1 MVNRC
6 VVMIRAKEPF
16 QDWLRGL
23 PNPGDFT
30 LDEVNHDTTAYL
42 LPDYEDDRRRT
53 RILSRYFDL
62 IFEEQLAAW
71 WTDEK
76 DWPSKRNLR
85 MFRRWFDLEFHSIVL
100 DLVDGPILNIE

>member
-1 MVNRC
+1 
-6 VVMIRAKEPF
+6 MIRAKEPF

-53 RILSRYFDL
+53 RLHTRNNHHSSAEL
-62 IFEEQLAAW
+62 PAAW
-71 WTDEK
+71 RSREK
-76 DWPSKRNLR
+76 DRLCDRELR